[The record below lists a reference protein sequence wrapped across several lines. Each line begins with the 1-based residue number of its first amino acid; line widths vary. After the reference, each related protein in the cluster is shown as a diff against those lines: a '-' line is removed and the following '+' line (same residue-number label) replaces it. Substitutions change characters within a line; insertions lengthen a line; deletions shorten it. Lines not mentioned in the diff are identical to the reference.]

1 MIFFRKSFWRRLAQ
15 DTRGVTGIEYGLIAS
30 LVAMAAVTGVDT
42 LGQGVRGK
50 FEHVDTSVSAV
61 TNTIN

>member
-30 LVAMAAVTGVDT
+30 LIAMAAVTGIDT
-42 LGQGVRGK
+42 LGEGVRAK
-50 FEHVDTSVSAV
+50 FEHVDSQVAAV
-61 TNTIN
+61 NS

>member
-30 LVAMAAVTGVDT
+30 LVAMAALTGVDT
-42 LGQGVRGK
+42 LGEGVRAK
-50 FEHVDTSVSAV
+50 FEHVDTQVAAAV
-61 TNTIN
+61 N

>member
-30 LVAMAAVTGVDT
+30 LIAMAALTGMDT
-42 LGQGVRGK
+42 LGAGVQAK
-50 FEHVDTSVSAV
+50 FEGVDSKVSAAV
-61 TNTIN
+61 Q